1 MKNLKSIISRSLISA
16 PIGVT
21 IGLIFALI
29 FCQVN
34 NLPQFTPS
42 TENFVS
48 LFANPVQATFVS
60 MIIWA
65 LMGAIYGGSSV
76 IFEQER
82 WSITRQTFSH
92 FLITYILV
100 TPLSILAG
108 MPFNLTI
115 FLGYTLNYCVVYLI
129 IWLATMFFSRRMAE
143 QLNEKIPK

>member
-34 NLPQFTPS
+34 NMPQFTPS
-42 TENFVS
+42 TENFV
-48 LFANPVQATFVS
+48 TS

-65 LMGAIYGGSSV
+65 LMGAIYGGSTV

-92 FLITYILV
+92 FLITYMLV

-115 FLGYTLNYCVVYLI
+115 FWGYTSTT
-129 IWLATMFFSRRMAE
+129 A
-143 QLNEKIPK
+143 

>member
-1 MKNLKSIISRSLISA
+1 M
-16 PIGVT
+16 
-21 IGLIFALI
+21 
-29 FCQVN
+29 
-34 NLPQFTPS
+34 
-42 TENFVS
+42 
-48 LFANPVQATFVS
+48 QATFVS

-65 LMGAIYGGSSV
+65 LMGTIYGGSTV

-82 WSITRQTFSH
+82 WSIIRQTFSH

-115 FLGYTLNYCVVYLI
+115 FWGYTLNYCVVYFI
-129 IWLATMFFSRRMAE
+129 IWLATMFFSRRMVE